1 MHTFDSL
8 TVIRDKV
15 RRTLHETGLDPDTSA
30 LPLLA
35 LLGIQGSAA
44 PAPKRA
50 LCPHLPGPGIGVP
63 TASQPMPRAA
73 PYSRGGGL
81 AGGVTRN
88 LRRFVPCWLTPCLKH
103 PSSCWA
109 PIALAHHRR
118 GSDRPRLPTSSS
130 ARRACR
136 QLDSTPR
143 RAQHYAFVAYLT
155 GHDPHQSGWE
165 SLLRSRVDPSGA
177 RSNVQEPLEV
187 PATIQDVLLARID
200 HLPEAAKRL
209 LHMAAV
215 LGPQGPIRLLHAIWD
230 APDTWDEA
238 LQSLQ
243 QRALFT
249 VQTELEEPHYAFAH
263 TLTQEV
269 AYASLL
275 PLRRHVLHTQA
286 GQALETLYAA
296 RLATVCEL
304 LAAHYIQA
312 LDSLAS
318 WPTADR
324 ELRHLELTL
333 RLAQAWSFL
342 GRFPE
347 SRTLLEQHLLA
358 MERLHRP
365 DLTGRY
371 YFRLG
376 RTYSLLGDH
385 TRARTAT
392 KQALVAAGQA
402 GDRETQGLVYYE
414 LAREQFLTGPPRA
427 SLAYGQKAVRLLAQT
442 GAQWWLGMAHW
453 VVGVAQALLGAF
465 APALEAMVRA
475 EAIGQSLQ
483 DPHIQSYAA
492 FTMGWVE
499 AIRGHTAVGLTA
511 CHHARQLAIDPVNL
525 AHAIGALGTA
535 YLEHGDV
542 DQALLWLRQAAEAWQ
557 AYRMPSMQ
565 AWLTALWADALCIQG
580 DSRAGCRTR
589 HPGSHPRRRG
599 RISICPRARA
609 PCPGPHCL
617 GAGYAHRSCDASEA
631 GPGALYRH

>member
-1 MHTFDSL
+1 M
-8 TVIRDKV
+8 
-15 RRTLHETGLDPDTSA
+15 
-30 LPLLA
+30 
-35 LLGIQGSAA
+35 
-44 PAPKRA
+44 
-50 LCPHLPGPGIGVP
+50 
-63 TASQPMPRAA
+63 
-73 PYSRGGGL
+73 
-81 AGGVTRN
+81 
-88 LRRFVPCWLTPCLKH
+88 
-103 PSSCWA
+103 
-109 PIALAHHRR
+109 
-118 GSDRPRLPTSSS
+118 
-130 ARRACR
+130 
-136 QLDSTPR
+136 
-143 RAQHYAFVAYLT
+143 
-155 GHDPHQSGWE
+155 
-165 SLLRSRVDPSGA
+165 
-177 RSNVQEPLEV
+177 
-187 PATIQDVLLARID
+187 
-200 HLPEAAKRL
+200 
-209 LHMAAV
+209 
-215 LGPQGPIRLLHAIWD
+215 
-230 APDTWDEA
+230 
-238 LQSLQ
+238 
-243 QRALFT
+243 
-249 VQTELEEPHYAFAH
+249 
-263 TLTQEV
+263 
-269 AYASLL
+269 
-275 PLRRHVLHTQA
+275 
-286 GQALETLYAA
+286 
-296 RLATVCEL
+296 
-304 LAAHYIQA
+304 QA

-324 ELRHLELTL
+324 ELRRLELTL

-385 TRARTAT
+385 SRARTAT
-392 KQALVAAGQA
+392 EQALVAAGQA

-453 VVGVAQALLGAF
+453 VVGVAQALLGTF
-465 APALEAMVRA
+465 APALEAMARA

-557 AYRMPSMQ
+557 AYRMPPMQ
-565 AWLTALWADALCIQG
+565 AWLTALWADALYVQG
-580 DSRAGCRTR
+580 DLAQAAVLATQALTLAEGAAFPFARGLAHRVQGRIALAQGTLAEAAAPLRQARELFTAIESHFELGRTYLDSATLAHTCGEHETATR
-589 HPGSHPRRRG
+589 HLCAALSLFQTLDVPIYS
-599 RISICPRARA
+599 ARTLHA
-609 PCPGPHCL
+609 
-617 GAGYAHRSCDASEA
+617 AE
-631 GPGALYRH
+631 LYHVRLPILLS